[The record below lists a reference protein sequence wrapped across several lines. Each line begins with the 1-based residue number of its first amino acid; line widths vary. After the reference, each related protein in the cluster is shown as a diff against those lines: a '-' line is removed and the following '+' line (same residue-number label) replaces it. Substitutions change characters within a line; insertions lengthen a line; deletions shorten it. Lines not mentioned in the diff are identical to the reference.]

1 MQCILSLFIS
11 CAVPF
16 AWLGAETVCAEPQGE
31 TDAWVAP
38 MREAHAR
45 FSGQAGT
52 LALFGDSIT
61 VSMAFWAPLS
71 SEPRGLSDELVADLE
86 IVKNHQRPECWRSW
100 RGADFGS
107 DGGMTVRWAHENVAT
122 WLQELNPEVAV
133 ILFGT
138 NDLTQL
144 EADEYDVK
152 LRDVAKTCMANGT
165 IVILTTLPPRHGL
178 VERSAD
184 FAKVVRSAASDLK
197 VPLVDYHAEI
207 LERRP
212 EDWDGALEQ
221 FQNAPGDE
229 YNVPTLIAR
238 DGVHPSNPRDFQ
250 DYSDASLDRNG
261 YALRNALTLRAYAA
275 VIEKVLQ
282 SPD

>member
-1 MQCILSLFIS
+1 MSTLIVACMVQF
-11 CAVPF
+11 V
-16 AWLGAETVCAEPQGE
+16 WLVTQASAEESPREA
-31 TDAWVAP
+31 DDWVAP
-38 MREAHAR
+38 MREVHAR
-45 FSGQAGT
+45 FSGEPGT

-71 SEPRGLSDELVADLE
+71 SEPRGMSAELAADLE
-86 IVKNHQRPECWRSW
+86 LVKRHQRTECWRNW

-107 DGGMTVRWAHENVAT
+107 EGGMTVRWAHENVST
-122 WLQELNPEVAV
+122 WLQRLNPEVAV

-144 EADEYDVK
+144 EADEYEVK
-152 LRDVAKTCMANGT
+152 LRAVVRSCLENGT
-165 IVILTTLPPRHGL
+165 VVILTTAPPRHGL
-178 VERSAD
+178 VDRSAD
-184 FAKVVRSAASDLK
+184 FAKVVRSAASNLN

-207 LERRP
+207 MKRRP

-221 FQNAPGDE
+221 FQDAPGDE

-250 DYSDASLDRNG
+250 DYSDSALDHNG
-261 YALRNALTLRAYAA
+261 YTLRNALTLKAYAT
-275 VIEKVLQ
+275 VIEQVLR
-282 SPD
+282 SDE